1 MLMSSL
7 NIIFARRSCHT
18 PVRGQGGS
26 RQCEDDDSVTA
37 RVRIIC
43 EPAIKWIC
51 PNIIY
56 LYSSGRGGGI
66 NVKGFFCVVMS
77 KNGAMRCIINT
88 RYFPECLF
96 WIIFL
101 RGGSKGE
108 GLLEH

>member
-1 MLMSSL
+1 MEVLTRRPLRKIAVFFLTPSEILERSKSADVLEALQKSSL
-7 NIIFARRSCHT
+7 T
-18 PVRGQGGS
+18 GGLGGGVS
-26 RQCEDDDSVTA
+26 
-37 RVRIIC
+37 
-43 EPAIKWIC
+43 IKWIC

-96 WIIFL
+96 
-101 RGGSKGE
+101 
-108 GLLEH
+108 